1 MKHKK
6 LDARV
11 ASPISR
17 EMGVSKIKKV
27 RNRKKQKERKPI
39 EKQDTER
46 NRTKQKERN
55 QYRNKIKKEINTK
68 TRESK
73 K

>member
-17 EMGVSKIKKV
+17 EMGVSRNKEKKETE
-27 RNRKKQKERKPI
+27 RNRKKETN
-39 EKQDTER
+39 TE
-46 NRTKQKERN
+46 
-55 QYRNKIKKEINTK
+55 
-68 TRESK
+68 TR
-73 K
+73 